1 MADIFC
7 PHCRQ
12 RQSAAHRFCWRCGE
26 DLPSDTSPDRP
37 PKRTRFFAGL
47 KVGPDDPEGGFLRV
61 SCYLR
66 EQTFEAPEGTV
77 TIPGHHVRFS
87 FWVDSSAKCV
97 LSIPETE
104 AKELARFITEELH
117 ELNHG
122 PPLKNET

>member
-1 MADIFC
+1 MAHIYC
-7 PHCRQ
+7 PQCRQ
-12 RQSAAHRFCWRCGE
+12 RQAPGHRYCFRCGE
-26 DLPSDTSPDRP
+26 LLPVDTQDDRP
-37 PKRTRFFAGL
+37 PKRTRFFAGV

-66 EQTFEAPEGTV
+66 EQTFEAPEGSV

-104 AKELARFITEELH
+104 ARELAQFISEELH
-117 ELNHG
+117 DLNHG
-122 PPLKNET
+122 APLA